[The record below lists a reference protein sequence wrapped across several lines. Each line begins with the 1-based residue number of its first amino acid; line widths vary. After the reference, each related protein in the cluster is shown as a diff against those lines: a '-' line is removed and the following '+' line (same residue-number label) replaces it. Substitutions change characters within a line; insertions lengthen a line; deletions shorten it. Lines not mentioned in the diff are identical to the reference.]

1 MNKYE
6 SVIIIKPT
14 LTEEDAKNTI
24 NKYKEN
30 FEKLSNK
37 PVKVEDL
44 GKKKL
49 AYEIQGNKEG
59 HYAVYTFYG
68 KPEDISET
76 ERNYRIDDNVM
87 KFITVK
93 MDMEAEE
100 NPEVMEDE
108 DDMEM

>member
-6 SVIIIKPT
+6 SVIIIKPI
-14 LTEEDAKNTI
+14 LKEDEIKETI
-24 NKYKEN
+24 SKYKEK
-30 FEKLSNK
+30 FEKLSNH
-37 PVKVEDL
+37 PVKVEDM

-59 HYAVYTFYG
+59 HYAVYTFFG
-68 KPEDISET
+68 KNEDISDI

-93 MDMEAEE
+93 LDMEAEE
-100 NPEVMEDE
+100 EPETMEPE